1 MQPID
6 ECYKKVKNDCFK
18 FINLQETK
26 MSSDGSIKVNNS
38 LGTFELRGVNSNLRN
53 FVLW

>member
-1 MQPID
+1 MRSID

-26 MSSDGSIKVNNS
+26 TNK
-38 LGTFELRGVNSNLRN
+38 LGMWSMTFKYPWDFRKGL
-53 FVLW
+53 